1 MGSCYASAVVKKA
14 QEYIGYTE
22 KGNNWTVFA
31 QELDSVHYFNG
42 NKQNVAWCGTFCYDM
57 IFKAC
62 FGDSS
67 DYDKND
73 RKWDTLYMT
82 YQPSKD
88 NCACACKYGAQ
99 YFRNHKA
106 FYSSPKVGDIA
117 FYGSKG
123 SETHQ
128 GIVEKIID
136 SSHFYA
142 IEGNHGNKV
151 ARVRRSV
158 SECSGF
164 GRPRYDKEPAPQP
177 TPPSP
182 TPEKKGYPG
191 PWPKIPSRGYFQ
203 RYDKGE
209 EVKKLQALLE
219 WTCPGC
225 LPKYGIDGEIGSET
239 LNATKKAQSI
249 WGTTADGFYG
259 PKSEK
264 CAKAYKK

>member
-14 QEYIGYTE
+14 AEYIGYTE
-22 KGNNWTVFA
+22 KGNNWTIFA
-31 QELDSVHYFNG
+31 QELDSVNYFNSH
-42 NKQNVAWCGTFCYDM
+42 KQNVAWCGTYCYDM

-73 RKWDTLYMT
+73 RKWDTLYLT
-82 YQPSKD
+82 YQPSRD

-99 YFRNHKA
+99 YFRNHGA
-106 FYSSPKVGDIA
+106 FYSSPKIGDIA

-136 SSHFYA
+136 GSHFYA
-142 IEGNHGNKV
+142 IEGNHNNKV
-151 ARVRRSV
+151 ARVKRSV

-177 TPPSP
+177 TPP
-182 TPEKKGYPG
+182 TPDKKPYPG
-191 PWPKIPSRGYFQ
+191 EWPTRPSRGYFQ
-203 RYDKGE
+203 RYDEGP
-209 EVKKLQALLE
+209 EVVKLQKLLE
-219 WTCPGC
+219 WTKPGC
-225 LPKYGIDGEIGSET
+225 LPKYGCDGEIGSET
-239 LNATKKAQSI
+239 LQAVYDCQGI
-249 WGTTADGFYG
+249 WGCKQDKFYG
-259 PKSEK
+259 KDSEAA
-264 CAKAYKK
+264 AKAYKK